1 MKKYYRD
8 LDIIRVIAC
17 IAVLLYHLGILKGG
31 YLAVCSFFVLSGY
44 LSCVSAFKKEKFD
57 FKNYYKNKF
66 FHLYLPLLVVVL
78 ISIFAISFIPSI
90 SWLNLKP
97 ETNSV
102 LLGYNN
108 FWQLNANLDYF
119 ARHVDSPFMHLW
131 YIAILLQ
138 FDLIFPFIFIFLR
151 KIGRKVGQVCPV
163 ILTGLLGILSAVFFY
178 KMSLNNITIAY
189 YNTFARLFDLCFGM
203 MIAFLGAYK
212 NLIPEKLA
220 TKANSRIML
229 VIYSLVWIA
238 LMLLGGTDPKYMIVY
253 MLLTNVVTMR
263 LINYASINE
272 EELTNK
278 KNIIKSIASITYEI
292 YLVQYPIIF
301 MMQELEMK
309 AYIKIPLIIIGTILV
324 AYILHIALNFKKYDK
339 AKFLKILLQVGV
351 LVISAYGLYLYVIS
365 VDHTDEMKALEE
377 QLSENSKLM
386 EEQQEAYKTKAAEEQ
401 EKWKQ
406 MMADLDTS
414 EENLKKIVADV
425 PSAFIGDSVM
435 LGAKL
440 NIEKKFK
447 NAYFNAEISRT
458 CYVAN
463 DILKELIRK
472 NALGDVVVFNFGANG
487 DCSQGTKETIM
498 KTIGDS
504 RKVFWL
510 TVTND
515 KRVHFNDKI
524 KAFAE
529 KYNNLYIIDWEKIS
543 KGHSEY
549 FYSDGL
555 HLPSPGRVAYTNA
568 IYEAIYNV
576 YLDEFNAKKEEIM
589 NKHEEEMRTKLS
601 FYGNELLVNAFNDL
615 KDEYNDSNFMI
626 NKDYKYE
633 EIKNEIEKNITE
645 DTLTHRV
652 IFAFDNSSELTNENY
667 QSLVDLCGEREVY
680 IVKMGKD
687 ELNIN
692 NATIIDFYKEI
703 NENPKYLMVD
713 KIHLTKEGNKALK
726 TKIVENLN
734 QKEIESE

>member
-1 MKKYYRD
+1 MKKYYKN
-8 LDIIRVIAC
+8 LDIIRIIAC

-90 SWLNLKP
+90 TWLNLKP

-151 KIGRKVGQVCPV
+151 KIGRKVGQICPV

-212 NLIPEKLA
+212 NLVPAKLM
-220 TKANSRIML
+220 TKGNSRVML
-229 VIYSLVWIA
+229 VIYSLIWII
-238 LMLLGGTDPKYMIVY
+238 LMILGGADPKYMIIY
-253 MLLTNVVTMR
+253 MLLTNIVTMR
-263 LINYASINE
+263 LINYATISE
-272 EELTNK
+272 EEGNK
-278 KNIIKSIASITYEI
+278 VVKSIASVTYEI

-301 MMQELEMK
+301 IMQELEMK
-309 AYIKIPLIIIGTILV
+309 PYIKIPIVIVGTILI

-339 AKFLKILLQVGV
+339 AKFFKILLQVGV

-377 QLSENSKLM
+377 QLNENSKLM
-386 EEQQEAYKTKAAEEQ
+386 EEQQKEYEAKAAEEQ

-406 MMADLDTS
+406 MMADLENG
-414 EENLKKIVADV
+414 EENLKTLVADV

-487 DCSQGTKETIM
+487 DCSQATKETIM
-498 KTIGDS
+498 KTIGEN

-524 KAFAE
+524 KAFAA
-529 KYNNLYIIDWEKIS
+529 KYDNLYIIDWEKIS

-576 YLDEFNAKKEEIM
+576 YLDEFNAKKEAIM
-589 NKHEEEMRTKLS
+589 KEHEEEMRTKLS

-615 KDEYNDSNFMI
+615 KDEYKDANFNI
-626 NKDYKYE
+626 NKNYKYE
-633 EIKNEIEKNITE
+633 EIKTEIEKNITE
-645 DTLTHRV
+645 DTLTYRV
-652 IFAFDNSSELTNENY
+652 IFGFDNSSELTKENY

-680 IVKMGKD
+680 IVNMNKEG
-687 ELNIN
+687 LNVN
-692 NATIIDFYKEI
+692 NATVIDFYEEI
-703 NENPKYLMVD
+703 KNNPKYLMAD
-713 KIHLTKEGNKALK
+713 KIHLTKDGNKALK
-726 TKIVENLN
+726 EKIVTTLN